1 MNDIEAEI
9 EKLKLK
15 KIELVNRINITSEFE
30 EKEDLQSQVDQI
42 QKQIET
48 LEKFA

>member
-1 MNDIEAEI
+1 MNEIETEI
-9 EKLKLK
+9 EKLKMK
-15 KIELVNRINITSEFE
+15 KIELVNKINITSDFE
-30 EKEDLQSQVDQI
+30 EKEELQAQVDQM

>member
-9 EKLKLK
+9 EKLKMK

-30 EKEDLQSQVDQI
+30 EKEDLQTQVDQI